1 MTIQQAMDTADA
13 MKPNMML
20 ETVKIGF
27 LSEIEGKIHEEIIM
41 THEHTAEEET
51 CPVYDES
58 TDTSTEMLVPAPYD
72 MVYVYW
78 LMAQIDHLNQEM
90 DKYNNDRGLFE
101 DAWGNFADYWNRKKM
116 PIQRNRE
123 FRI

>member
-1 MTIQQAMDTADA
+1 MTIQQAMDKADA

-20 ETVKIGF
+20 LSVKIGF

-51 CPVYDES
+51 CPVYDEN

>member
-1 MTIQQAMDTADA
+1 MTIQQAMDKADA

-51 CPVYDES
+51 LPVYDED

>member
-1 MTIQQAMDTADA
+1 MTIQQAMDKADA

-51 CPVYDES
+51 LPVYDEY

-90 DKYNNDRGLFE
+90 DKYNNDRRFFE
-101 DAWGNFADYWNRKKM
+101 DARGNFADDWNRKKM

>member
-1 MTIQQAMDTADA
+1 MTIQQAMDRADA

-20 ETVKIGF
+20 AAVKIGF

-51 CPVYDES
+51 LPVYDEN
-58 TDTSTEMLVPAPYD
+58 TDRSTEMLVPAPYD

>member
-1 MTIQQAMDTADA
+1 MTIQQAMDKADA

-20 ETVKIGF
+20 VPVKIGF

-41 THEHTAEEET
+41 THEHTVEEET
-51 CPVYDES
+51 CPVYDEN
-58 TDTSTEMLVPAPYD
+58 TDRSTEMLVPAPYD

>member
-1 MTIQQAMDTADA
+1 MTIQHAINLADS
-13 MKPNMML
+13 MKPNMM
-20 ETVKIGF
+20 TTPVKIGF

-41 THEHTAEEET
+41 THAHTAEEET
-51 CPVYDES
+51 RPEYDED
-58 TDTSTEMLVPAPYD
+58 TATSTEMLVPAPYD

-90 DKYNNDRGLFE
+90 DKYNNDRSLFE
-101 DAWGNFADYWNRKKM
+101 DAYGNYADYVNRKKM

-123 FRI
+123 IRI

>member
-1 MTIQQAMDTADA
+1 MTIQQAMDKADR
-13 MKPNMML
+13 MKPNMMP
-20 ETVKIGF
+20 EEDKIGF

-51 CPVYDES
+51 RPEYDS
-58 TDTSTEMLVPAPYD
+58 DTDPTTEMLVPAPYD
-72 MVYVYW
+72 MIYVYW

-90 DKYNNDRGLFE
+90 DKYNNDRSLFE

-116 PIQRNRE
+116 PIQRNRQLW
-123 FRI
+123 I

>member
-1 MTIQQAMDTADA
+1 MTIQQAMDKADR
-13 MKPNMML
+13 MKPNMMPA
-20 ETVKIGF
+20 EDKIGF

-51 CPVYDES
+51 RPEYDED
-58 TDTSTEMLVPAPYD
+58 TDTTTEMLVPAPYD
-72 MVYVYW
+72 MIYVYW

-90 DKYNNDRGLFE
+90 DKYNNDRSLFE

-116 PIQRNRE
+116 PIQRNRQ
-123 FRI
+123 FWI

>member
-1 MTIQQAMDTADA
+1 MTIQQAMDKADA

-51 CPVYDES
+51 LPVYDED

-90 DKYNNDRGLFE
+90 DQYNNDRGLFE

>member
-1 MTIQQAMDTADA
+1 MTIQQAMDKADR
-13 MKPNMML
+13 MKPNMMPA
-20 ETVKIGF
+20 EDKIGF

-51 CPVYDES
+51 RPEYDS
-58 TDTSTEMLVPAPYD
+58 DTDLTTEMLVPAPYD
-72 MVYVYW
+72 MIYVYW

-90 DKYNNDRGLFE
+90 DKYNNDRSLFE

-116 PIQRNRE
+116 PIQRNRQ
-123 FRI
+123 FWI

>member
-1 MTIQQAMDTADA
+1 MTIQQAMDKADR
-13 MKPNMML
+13 MKPNMMPA
-20 ETVKIGF
+20 EDKIGF

-51 CPVYDES
+51 RPEYDED
-58 TDTSTEMLVPAPYD
+58 TDPTTEMLVPAPYD
-72 MVYVYW
+72 MIYVYW

-90 DKYNNDRGLFE
+90 DKYNNDRSLFE

-116 PIQRNRE
+116 PIQRNRQ
-123 FRI
+123 FWI

>member
-1 MTIQQAMDTADA
+1 MTIQQAMDRADA

-20 ETVKIGF
+20 LPVKIGF

-41 THEHTAEEET
+41 THEHTEEEET
-51 CPVYDES
+51 CPVYDEN
-58 TDTSTEMLVPAPYD
+58 TDTDTEMLVPAPYD